1 MWKNKKSYVK
11 MKKNSGDNITTVE
24 VDTVSGEYYV
34 TLPEWMTT
42 ELSWYEGT
50 EVSMVLEGNE
60 IVIKEV
66 SYER

>member
-1 MWKNKKSYVK
+1 

-60 IVIKEV
+60 IIIKEV
-66 SYER
+66 TYER

>member
-1 MWKNKKSYVK
+1 

-34 TLPEWMTT
+34 ALPEWMTT

-60 IVIKEV
+60 IIIKEV
-66 SYER
+66 TYER